1 MSSGLAFAPAWVPVS
16 QNGPFEVFHLRGMS
30 PSADM
35 GLTPSTGSPR
45 KIPRSDCTTAL
56 MGTTVLVAA
65 RSRRSARAATARKKG
80 QQRGGGVAVL
90 DRDSGK
96 SSAKEQAPPMQSGS
110 NKKNKTKKLAKLD
123 SAAVIAKEYSRVD
136 PPATPVLSVP
146 AGATTRVNE
155 EGKEVLFAEG
165 LIGGQGAFSSSDYNF
180 DPLGISDKLP
190 FMLPFFRESEL
201 KHGRLA
207 MLGFLGLLAP
217 DAVSIPGFAA
227 IMPKCAAAGRL
238 AMLGFLGL
246 LAPDAVTI
254 PGFAAIMP
262 KCAAAG
268 KGGELRVVEAHDACM
283 ADHLP
288 MIGISPMMLL
298 LLAAGTIEI
307 VTSLQKVVFG
317 WGLTVNNAGDYP
329 GRQEIGGFL
338 GQLPDTETEMV
349 VRKLQE
355 LKHGRLAMIA
365 FSGAWA
371 QGVLTANGFP
381 WIW

>member
-1 MSSGLAFAPAWVPVS
+1 MSSSLAFAPAWVPVS

-80 QQRGGGVAVL
+80 QQRGGGVDVL

-123 SAAVIAKEYSRVD
+123 SAAVTAKEYSRVD

-217 DAVSIPGFAA
+217 DAVS
-227 IMPKCAAAGRL
+227 
-238 AMLGFLGL
+238 
-246 LAPDAVTI
+246 I

>member
-1 MSSGLAFAPAWVPVS
+1 
-16 QNGPFEVFHLRGMS
+16 
-30 PSADM
+30 
-35 GLTPSTGSPR
+35 
-45 KIPRSDCTTAL
+45 
-56 MGTTVLVAA
+56 
-65 RSRRSARAATARKKG
+65 
-80 QQRGGGVAVL
+80 VL

-123 SAAVIAKEYSRVD
+123 SAAVTAKEYSRVD

-217 DAVSIPGFAA
+217 DAV
-227 IMPKCAAAGRL
+227 
-238 AMLGFLGL
+238 
-246 LAPDAVTI
+246 TI

-288 MIGISPMMLL
+288 MVGISPMMLL

-307 VTSLQKVVFG
+307 VTSIQKVVFG
-317 WGLTVNNAGDYP
+317 WGLTINNAGDYP

>member
-1 MSSGLAFAPAWVPVS
+1 MAGSLAFAPAWVSLS
-16 QNGPFEVFHLRGMS
+16 QNVPLEVLNLRGMN
-30 PSADM
+30 PSVDNGHTLSARPD
-35 GLTPSTGSPR
+35 S
-45 KIPRSDCTTAL
+45 TTAL
-56 MGTTVLVAA
+56 VGTTVLVAA
-65 RSRRSARAATARKKG
+65 RLQRSARAATAKKKG

-96 SSAKEQAPPMQSGS
+96 PFARERMPPMQGGP
-110 NKKNKTKKLAKLD
+110 NKKNRSKVPAKLD
-123 SAAVIAKEYSRVD
+123 SATVIAQEQSRVD
-136 PPATPVLSVP
+136 PPTTPALSVP
-146 AGATTRVNE
+146 MGATTRVNE
-155 EGKEVLFAEG
+155 EGKDVLFAGG

-180 DPLGISDKLP
+180 DPLGLSEKLP

-217 DAVSIPGFAA
+217 DV
-227 IMPKCAAAGRL
+227 
-238 AMLGFLGL
+238 
-246 LAPDAVTI
+246 VTI

-307 VTSLQKVVFG
+307 VTSFQKVAFG
-317 WGLTVNNAGDYP
+317 WGLTIKNAGDYP

-371 QGVLTANGFP
+371 QGYLTANGFP
-381 WIW
+381 WTW